1 MIATLTEENNP
12 LMRVAILLH
21 NPGLSI
27 ETGIKGAKRI
37 LRDSPFCGVVKGRT
51 GGPGPPRK
59 TKI

>member
-27 ETGIKGAKRI
+27 ETGIKGGQKNSEGFCA
-37 LRDSPFCGVVKGRT
+37 LRRSKG
-51 GGPGPPRK
+51 
-59 TKI
+59 